1 MISAPNLLQQLNG
14 NNMRAIILYLSLF
27 LLASCSGTKKG
38 TTSRS
43 KTVKPTKRTTTK
55 NTAQRGTG
63 KVDTIYWTEI
73 DRTKEYEKT
82 IEDLDLE
89 KRQLYNVVMF
99 LPLELESASI
109 NDANIKESELG
120 TFTQFYAGSLL
131 ALKQLE
137 SEGVRLDVRVMDS
150 ESGKFEAKLQDC
162 RDADMIIGPRNT
174 EQLKVTA
181 NFGKINEIPVISPW
195 KSGSKLSKDNPYF
208 IQLPSGQKDHYNR
221 IVEHAKSEFRDDQI
235 FLLGRKKKKD
245 LAYMGYL
252 QSVAAAIN
260 QNGNPKP
267 LKEFYIEE
275 DSLRI
280 AESAFDSIFFKDR
293 TSVFI
298 LPNWSFREDEEFVY
312 NTVRKMSGEKGLMDV
327 VLYGMPILLESD
339 KVNFEHYRNL
349 RMRICRS
356 SYVDRSAPKV
366 QNFIKNYFANYDDF
380 PSEEAFEGFDA
391 LMFLGRQINQ
401 YGKKFQY
408 FLDNYEQELIQ
419 TEYDVQKV
427 FKPNAGD
434 SFDDIQYF
442 QNKHLYIL
450 TFEKDKFVAN

>member
-1 MISAPNLLQQLNG
+1 
-14 NNMRAIILYLSLF
+14 MRVLILFFSFL
-27 LLASCSGTKKG
+27 LLASCGGTKNASK
-38 TTSRS
+38 SRS
-43 KTVKPTKRTTTK
+43 KTVKPTKRK
-55 NTAQRGTG
+55 KNNNTAQRGTG
-63 KVDTIYWTEI
+63 KVDTVYWTEI
-73 DRTKEYEKT
+73 DRTKEYNDK

-89 KRQLYNVVMF
+89 KRQLYNVVLF
-99 LPLELESASI
+99 LPLELETANIS
-109 NDANIKESELG
+109 DANDKESELG
-120 TFTQFYAGSLL
+120 TFTQFYAGALL
-131 ALKQLE
+131 ALRQLE
-137 SEGVRLDVRVMDS
+137 QEGVNLDVRVMDS
-150 ESGKFEAKLQDC
+150 ESGKFEAKLQNC
-162 RDADMIIGPRNT
+162 RDADIIIGPRNT

-181 NFGKINEIPVISPW
+181 NFGKINEIPVVSPW

-221 IVEHAKSEFRDDQI
+221 IVAHAKSEFRDDQI
-235 FLLGRKKKKD
+235 FILGRRKKKD

-280 AESAFDSIFFKDR
+280 AESAFDNIFFRDR

-349 RMRICRS
+349 RMRVCRS
-356 SYVDRSAPKV
+356 SYVDRSSPEV
-366 QNFIKNYFANYDDF
+366 QTFMKNYFNVYDDF

-391 LMFLGRQINQ
+391 LVFLGRQVNQ

-408 FLDNYEQELIQ
+408 FLDSYEGELIQ
-419 TEYDVQKV
+419 TQYDVQKV
-427 FKPNAGD
+427 FKPNSGD

-450 TFEKDKFVAN
+450 SFEKDKFVAN